1 MPLLDRC
8 VWPRLGFVRSDP
20 GRGGGRRPGREELEA
35 IEWAAVRVSVIFF
48 FWGGGCCR
56 VPARVLYRQKRL
68 WVGGVSGMTS
78 WESGVGGFKIS
89 R

>member
-48 FWGGGCCR
+48 FGGGGMLQGSCTGSIPPKAALGWGGFR
-56 VPARVLYRQKRL
+56 
-68 WVGGVSGMTS
+68 MTS